1 VAENKFF
8 QENAFIAL
16 EQNNSMSFLRQRIM
30 FKTIWYKPRRYS
42 LSFYIDILFSE
53 YKKMVYTDMHIG
65 IINILFGKINITTS
79 CFIRFKT
86 KNVLYRLV
94 RYDFP
99 DIRDNYRSVKLD
111 F

>member
-1 VAENKFF
+1 MAENKFF

-86 KNVLYRLV
+86 KMSFIDWFVMIFLILG
-94 RYDFP
+94 
-99 DIRDNYRSVKLD
+99 IIIGLLS
-111 F
+111 

>member
-1 VAENKFF
+1 
-8 QENAFIAL
+8 
-16 EQNNSMSFLRQRIM
+16 
-30 FKTIWYKPRRYS
+30 
-42 LSFYIDILFSE
+42 
-53 YKKMVYTDMHIG
+53 MVYTDMHIG

-99 DIRDNYRSVKLD
+99 DIRDNYRSVKSD